1 MQLSFVKIGLAV
13 PKITLGQPLANA
25 KEIMSLVLNDQKASI
40 LLFPELTL
48 TGYSI
53 GDWMFNRQLLTENL
67 EVSNTCWIT
76 MTTTF

>member
-13 PKITLGQPLANA
+13 PKITLGQPLVNA
-25 KEIMSLVLNDQKASI
+25 KEIISIVRNDKKASL

-53 GDWMFNRQLLTENL
+53 GDWMFNRRF
-67 EVSNTCWIT
+67 IR
-76 MTTTF
+76 